1 MNPLTTV
8 KSTIISGVVLALL
21 IGLLTMGV
29 LTLTTPLFTTLTDRQ
44 LLIDCVAGGTLV
56 LAGIGCVVQGIRF
69 LR

>member
-1 MNPLTTV
+1 MNDHKERPIKIWIPTGT
-8 KSTIISGVVLALL
+8 
-21 IGLLTMGV
+21 GLLTMGV